1 MEGKIVK
8 FRGRLR
14 GSGTNET
21 GGEVHGSAE
30 VPGMSRVNPEVVAQ
44 ILTIRG
50 NLILSD
56 PLEAT
61 ERSVATAD
69 LASVVRWLRFVQSWK
84 VEKYPSFY
92 VRVLNR
98 LEELRPDLFEKLRTE
113 AEVSA
118 VRKLTREQV
127 EKNDKR

>member
-21 GGEVHGSAE
+21 GEGVHGSAE
-30 VPGMSRVNPEVVAQ
+30 VPGMSRVNPEVVVK
-44 ILTIRG
+44 ILTIRR
-50 NLILSD
+50 NLVLSA
-56 PLEAT
+56 PLGET

-69 LASVVRWLRFVQSWK
+69 LGSVLRWLEFANSEK
-84 VEKYPSFY
+84 VLKHPSFY

-98 LEELRPDLFEKLRTE
+98 LEELRSDLFEKLCTE